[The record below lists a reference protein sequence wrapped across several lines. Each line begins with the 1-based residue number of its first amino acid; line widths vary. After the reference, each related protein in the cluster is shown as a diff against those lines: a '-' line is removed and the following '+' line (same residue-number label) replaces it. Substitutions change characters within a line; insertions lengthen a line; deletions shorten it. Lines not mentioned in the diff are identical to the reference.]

1 MDGMMAWHERYIF
14 FFFFLDICLICFF
27 FFTYLRILISSQRY
41 LVTLRMGMSMSDWE
55 DKRLRYHV
63 KHKITVFL
71 FVDEEIKSSLVEDT
85 ILCIRCM

>member
-1 MDGMMAWHERYIF
+1 MSDIFF